1 MLLHGMIFIIKQVS
15 MEDLNGKKRAQSFR
29 VLPLINEMF
38 LFFSFGYPDPTY
50 LYRIRQEL
58 ADKGYK

>member
-15 MEDLNGKKRAQSFR
+15 MEDLNGNKKELVFLCST
-29 VLPLINEMF
+29 INIRNVS
-38 LFFSFGYPDPTY
+38 FFSFGYPDPTY